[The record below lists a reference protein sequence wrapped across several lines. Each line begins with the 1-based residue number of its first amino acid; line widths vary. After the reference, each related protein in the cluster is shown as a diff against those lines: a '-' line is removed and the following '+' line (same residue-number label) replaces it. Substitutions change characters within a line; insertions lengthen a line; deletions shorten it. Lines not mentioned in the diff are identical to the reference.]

1 MKYKELQQEL
11 KQLGATI
18 PLNSPKAAL
27 EAEYNRLALS
37 SASSAIVHF
46 VHSPVHSPSKPLE
59 ALAPDFEVVA
69 SARKVKLTEY
79 VNIYMDT
86 GDDIPI
92 YTQCWLTVEGYAAT
106 CTRLPERVRQH
117 LGSDTPILGKVY
129 LNCAVKRDRKVYE
142 SCLHVANIT
151 PTGIEITVEARCELN
166 PEEVRDIEKLLSK
179 RFCLYNR
186 VLLAHAKAGKSE
198 DRVSSRKKTARKMKF

>member
-11 KQLGATI
+11 KQLGSGI
-18 PLNSPKAAL
+18 PLNSPKPAL
-27 EAEYNRLALS
+27 QAEYDRLLS
-37 SASSAIVHF
+37 SSTAI
-46 VHSPVHSPSKPLE
+46 VHSPVHSPSKPSKPLE

-86 GDDIPI
+86 GDDIPV

-117 LGSDTPILGKVY
+117 LGTHTPVLGKVY

-142 SCLHVANIT
+142 SCAHVADIT

-166 PEEVRDIEKLLSK
+166 PEEIRDIEKLLSK
-179 RFCLYNR
+179 RFCLYSR
-186 VLLAHAKAGKSE
+186 VLTAHTKAAKSS